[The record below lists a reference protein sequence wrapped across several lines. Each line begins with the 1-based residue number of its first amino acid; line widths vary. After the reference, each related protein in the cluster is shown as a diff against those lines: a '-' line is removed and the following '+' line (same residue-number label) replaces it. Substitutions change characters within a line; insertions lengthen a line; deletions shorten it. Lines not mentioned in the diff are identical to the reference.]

1 MPLVSIPKKIEGMN
15 TSEKYI
21 FNKLKQLYLSESY
34 IAYLYLEPKI
44 KNLTP
49 DFILIDPV
57 RGVVIIEV
65 KAWSIDFIDT
75 LNQKELISIKGDV
88 LENPLYKARRY
99 FNTLQGVFRF
109 KEELLT
115 QQGTLKIK
123 LHSLI
128 AFTNMKQEEAKKGEI
143 DTFFE
148 HYPAR
153 VLYKEALSK
162 LTLDELFDNEI
173 EAIPSELIDTIRV
186 AIFPEVK
193 ITHAS
198 SNPKNRF
205 LDEKILALD
214 IEQERFAKSF
224 PLGHYIITGIPGSG
238 KTVALLSRAIYLAKL
253 HPEWSILIMTYNK
266 SLKSQLTLKLELIQE
281 ELDLLD
287 ISITNIEVT
296 NFHQK
301 AMELSS
307 LSFRQYK
314 DKSDEF
320 WRDILPNDALKQAKP
335 SYDAILV
342 DEYQDF
348 YKNWFEL
355 ILKLLI
361 TYEEEGKSYQNL
373 FLAGDRLQSIYNPNE
388 INWKQDIGLDM
399 RGRAKLLKTSYR
411 ITKEHITLGLSI
423 LAKSYEK
430 EVAEFYQDA
439 KDIRLENMTN
449 NSVELLEGGYGE
461 VVHLFQTLLK
471 SYEYGD
477 ILLLAPTWYTINTI
491 KKEMPYEMQK
501 NISSSKDLVLNK
513 SIFTTYHSSKG
524 IEAKVAIV
532 VDFEKIEDRK
542 LIYVASTRASH
553 KLFLHTNNIDKSP
566 IKEELYDMLSFSVT
580 TSPYF

>member
-1 MPLVSIPKKIEGMN
+1 MPLVSIPKKNEGMN
-15 TSEKYI
+15 KSEKYI
-21 FNKLKQLYLSESY
+21 FNKLKQLYMVEPEIS
-34 IAYLYLEPKI
+34 YLYLEPKI

-75 LNQKELISIKGDV
+75 LNQKELISTKGDV

-99 FNTLQGVFRF
+99 FNTLQGIFRF

-115 QQGTLKIK
+115 QKGTLKIK

-128 AFTNMKQEEAKKGEI
+128 AFTNMKQEEAKKTEI

-153 VLYKEALSK
+153 VLYKEVLSK
-162 LTLDELFDNEI
+162 LTLDALFDNEI
-173 EAIPSELIDTIRV
+173 EAIPLELIDTIRV
-186 AIFPEVK
+186 AIFPEIK
-193 ITHAS
+193 IAHAL
-198 SNPKNRF
+198 SNNHHRF

-214 IEQERFAKSF
+214 IEQERFAKSL

-238 KTVALLSRAIYLAKL
+238 KTVALLSRAVYLAKL
-253 HPEWSILIMTYNK
+253 HPEWNILIMTYNK
-266 SLKSQLTLKLELIQE
+266 SLKSQLNLKLDSIKE
-281 ELDLLD
+281 ELDILD
-287 ISITNIEVT
+287 ISVANIEVT

-307 LSFRQYK
+307 LSFSNYK

-361 TYEEEGKSYQNL
+361 THEEDGKSYQNL

-411 ITKEHITLGLSI
+411 ITKEHIGLGLSI

-430 EVAEFYQDA
+430 EVIEFYEDA
-439 KDIRLENMTN
+439 KDVRLENMTN

-461 VVHLFQTLLK
+461 VVHLFQTLLE

-477 ILLLAPTWYTINTI
+477 ILLLAPTWYTINAI
-491 KKEMPYEMQK
+491 KKEMPHEVQK
-501 NISSSKDLVLNK
+501 NISSSKDFVLNK

-532 VDFEKIEDRK
+532 VDFEQIKDRK
-542 LIYVASTRASH
+542 LIYVATTRASH
-553 KLFLHTNNIDKSP
+553 KLFLHTQNIDKSL
-566 IKEELYDMLSFSVT
+566 IKEELYEVLEQNLSLIS
-580 TSPYF
+580 

>member
-1 MPLVSIPKKIEGMN
+1 MPLVSIPQKIEGMN
-15 TSEKYI
+15 KSEKYI
-21 FNKLKQLYLSESY
+21 FNKLKQLYMAEPQIS
-34 IAYLYLEPKI
+34 YLYLEPKI

-65 KAWSIDFIDT
+65 KAWSIDSIDT
-75 LNQKELISIKGDV
+75 VNQKKLISTKGDV

-99 FNTLQGVFRF
+99 FNTLQGIFRF

-115 QQGTLKIK
+115 PKGELKIK

-128 AFTNMKQEEAKKGEI
+128 AFTNMKQEEAKKAEI

-173 EAIPSELIDTIRV
+173 EAIPLELIDTIRV
-186 AIFPEVK
+186 TIFPEVK
-193 ITHAS
+193 ITHTS
-198 SNPKNRF
+198 SKNHHRF

-214 IEQERFAKSF
+214 IEQERFAKSL

-253 HPEWSILIMTYNK
+253 HPEWNVLIMTYNK
-266 SLKSQLTLKLELIQE
+266 SLKSQLNLKLDSIKE
-281 ELDLLD
+281 ELDILD
-287 ISITNIEVT
+287 ISIANIEVT

-307 LSFRQYK
+307 LSFTNYK

-320 WRDILPNDALKQAKP
+320 WRDILPNDAIKQAKP
-335 SYDAILV
+335 SYDVILV

-361 TYEEEGKSYQNL
+361 THEEEGKSYQNL

-430 EVAEFYQDA
+430 EVGEFYEDA
-439 KDIRLENMTN
+439 KDVRLTNMTN
-449 NSVELLEGGYGE
+449 DSVALVEGDYSE
-461 VVHLFQTLLK
+461 VVHLFQTLLE
-471 SYEYGD
+471 SYKYED

-491 KKEMPYEMQK
+491 KKQMPYEMQK

-542 LIYVASTRASH
+542 LIYVATTRASH
-553 KLFLHTNNIDKSP
+553 KLFLHTQNIDKSL
-566 IKEELYDMLSFSVT
+566 IKEELYEVLETNLVSVE
-580 TSPYF
+580 

>member
-1 MPLVSIPKKIEGMN
+1 MPLVSIPQKIEGMN
-15 TSEKYI
+15 KSEKYI
-21 FNKLKQLYLSESY
+21 FNKLKQLYMAEPQIS
-34 IAYLYLEPKI
+34 YLYLEPKI

-75 LNQKELISIKGDV
+75 LNQKELISTKGDV

-115 QQGTLKIK
+115 QKGELKIK

-128 AFTNMKQEEAKKGEI
+128 AFTNMKQEEAKKAEI

-162 LTLDELFDNEI
+162 LTLDALFDNEI
-173 EAIPSELIDTIRV
+173 AAIPLELIDIIRV

-193 ITHAS
+193 ITHTS
-198 SNPKNRF
+198 SNNHNRF

-214 IEQERFAKSF
+214 IEQERFAKSL

-253 HPEWSILIMTYNK
+253 HPEWNVLIMTYNK
-266 SLKSQLTLKLELIQE
+266 SLKSQLNLKLDSIKE
-281 ELDLLD
+281 ELDILD
-287 ISITNIEVT
+287 ISIANIEVT

-301 AMELSS
+301 ATELSS
-307 LSFRQYK
+307 LSFTNYK

-361 TYEEEGKSYQNL
+361 THEEEGKSYQNL

-411 ITKEHITLGLSI
+411 ITKEHIGLGLSI

-430 EVAEFYQDA
+430 EVGEFYEDA
-439 KDIRLENMTN
+439 KDVRLENMTS
-449 NSVELLEGGYGE
+449 NSIELIEGDYGGL
-461 VVHLFQTLLK
+461 VHLFQELLK
-471 SYEYGD
+471 SYAYQD
-477 ILLLAPTWYTINTI
+477 ILLLAPTWYTINAI
-491 KKEMPYEMQK
+491 KKKLPHEVQK

-513 SIFTTYHSSKG
+513 SIFTTYHSAKG

-542 LIYVASTRASH
+542 LIYVAATRASY
-553 KLFLHTNNIDKSP
+553 KLFLHTQNIDKSL
-566 IKEELYDMLSFSVT
+566 IKEELYEELEKNVALVE
-580 TSPYF
+580 

>member
-1 MPLVSIPKKIEGMN
+1 MPLVSIPQKIEGMN
-15 TSEKYI
+15 KSEKYI
-21 FNKLKQLYLSESY
+21 FNKLKQLYMAEPQIS
-34 IAYLYLEPKI
+34 YLYLEPKI

-75 LNQKELISIKGDV
+75 VNQKKLISTKGDV

-99 FNTLQGVFRF
+99 FNTLQGIFRF

-115 QQGTLKIK
+115 PKGELKIK

-128 AFTNMKQEEAKKGEI
+128 AFTNMKQEEAKKAEI

-173 EAIPSELIDTIRV
+173 EAIPLELIDKIRV
-186 AIFPEVK
+186 TIFPEVK
-193 ITHAS
+193 ITHTS
-198 SNPKNRF
+198 SKNHHRF

-214 IEQERFAKSF
+214 IEQERFAKSL

-253 HPEWSILIMTYNK
+253 HPEWNVLIMTYNK
-266 SLKSQLTLKLELIQE
+266 SLKSQLNLKLDSIKE
-281 ELDLLD
+281 ELDILD
-287 ISITNIEVT
+287 ISIANIEVT

-307 LSFRQYK
+307 LSFTNYK

-335 SYDAILV
+335 SYDVILV

-361 TYEEEGKSYQNL
+361 THEEEGKSYQNL

-430 EVAEFYQDA
+430 EVGEFYEDA
-439 KDIRLENMTN
+439 KDVRLTNMTN
-449 NSVELLEGGYGE
+449 DSVALVEGDYSE
-461 VVHLFQTLLK
+461 VVHLFQTLLE
-471 SYEYGD
+471 SYKYED

-491 KKEMPYEMQK
+491 KKQMPYEMQK

-542 LIYVASTRASH
+542 LIYVATTRASH
-553 KLFLHTNNIDKSP
+553 KLFLHTQNIDKSL
-566 IKEELYDMLSFSVT
+566 IKEELYEVLETNLVSVE
-580 TSPYF
+580 

>member
-1 MPLVSIPKKIEGMN
+1 MPLVSIPQKIEGMN
-15 TSEKYI
+15 KSEKYI
-21 FNKLKQLYLSESY
+21 FNKLKQLYMAEPQIS
-34 IAYLYLEPKI
+34 YLYLEPKI

-65 KAWSIDFIDT
+65 KAWSIDSIDT
-75 LNQKELISIKGDV
+75 VNQKKLISTKGDV

-99 FNTLQGVFRF
+99 FNTLQGIFRF

-115 QQGTLKIK
+115 PKGELKIK

-128 AFTNMKQEEAKKGEI
+128 AFTNMKQEEAKKAEI

-173 EAIPSELIDTIRV
+173 EAIPLELIDKIRV
-186 AIFPEVK
+186 TIFPEVK
-193 ITHAS
+193 ITHTS
-198 SNPKNRF
+198 SKNHHRF

-214 IEQERFAKSF
+214 IEQERFAKSL

-253 HPEWSILIMTYNK
+253 HPEWNVLIMTYNK
-266 SLKSQLTLKLELIQE
+266 SLKSQLNLKLDSIKE
-281 ELDLLD
+281 ELDILD
-287 ISITNIEVT
+287 ISIANIEVT

-307 LSFRQYK
+307 LSFTNYK

-320 WRDILPNDALKQAKP
+320 WRDILPNDAIKQAKP
-335 SYDAILV
+335 SYDVILV

-361 TYEEEGKSYQNL
+361 THEEEGKSYQNL

-430 EVAEFYQDA
+430 EVGEFYEDA
-439 KDIRLENMTN
+439 KDVRLTNMTN
-449 NSVELLEGGYGE
+449 DSVALVEGDYSE
-461 VVHLFQTLLK
+461 VVHLFQTLLE
-471 SYEYGD
+471 SYKYED

-491 KKEMPYEMQK
+491 KKQMPYEMQK

-542 LIYVASTRASH
+542 LIYVATTRASH
-553 KLFLHTNNIDKSP
+553 KLFLHTQNIDKSL
-566 IKEELYDMLSFSVT
+566 IKEELYEVLETNLVSVE
-580 TSPYF
+580 